1 MRVIFI
7 TLVILTTEY
16 ISVMKKTALL
26 LVFLVQTLVSAQS
39 TFPFD
44 VVLTPITIS
53 GLPGI
58 QSYAAGE
65 HNGKWLIIGGRLD
78 GLHQRQPWQAFDAN
92 GHNTYMYVID
102 PVAKTYTQAPLSGFA
117 NDSVEAQLSST
128 NANFHQIG
136 NLLYIAGG
144 YGLSS
149 TSVHITHPRLT
160 VIDVP
165 AMITAITANGTV
177 DTTAYQSVQDSA
189 FAVTGGKLLEL
200 DGTFYLVGGHRFDGQ
215 YNPMG
220 HNTYVQ
226 SYTEA
231 VRPFTVNGTFPNLSH
246 TFDSFMIDTD
256 ELHRRDY
263 NVTYMTDGSETY
275 ITAWSGVF
283 QKTANLPFLNPVEV
297 RDTGIAPIAG
307 FSQYLNHYHCPTA
320 SLFGENKSAMYTLFF
335 GGIAQYY
342 YANGTLTQD
351 NDVPFVTTIGL
362 VEKRNG
368 NYTEAEMSTEMPG
381 YYGAGAEFFPSSVLA
396 QTGAIFLADSIGAD
410 TTQIGHLFGGIKSP
424 AQNVFFGGM
433 TNASVATANIY
444 EVALVRNSGL
454 SVTTHDP
461 NDRRLAI
468 QVQPNPTSEKLV
480 VQLNS
485 PSAVDTHFEI
495 LSTSGQLMYSTSV
508 PSKLGKNT
516 MDLGQLNLSSG
527 TYVLTATQA
536 GGFQQRISFIWK

>member
-1 MRVIFI
+1 
-7 TLVILTTEY
+7 
-16 ISVMKKTALL
+16 MKKIAVLLFL
-26 LVFLVQTLVSAQS
+26 LVQSLVSGQS
-39 TFPFD
+39 SFPFD
-44 VVLTPITIS
+44 VVLTPVTIS

-65 HNGKWLIIGGRLD
+65 HNGKWLVIGGRLD
-78 GLHQRQPWQAFDAN
+78 GIHQRQPWQAFDAN
-92 GHNTYMYVID
+92 GHNTYIYVID
-102 PVAKTYTQAPLSGFA
+102 PVAKTYTQAPLSGFL

-128 NANFHQIG
+128 NTNFHQVG

-149 TSVHITHPRLT
+149 TGVHITHPLLT
-160 VIDVP
+160 VIDIP
-165 AMITAITANGTV
+165 AMITSISSNGTV

-200 DGTFYLVGGHRFDGQ
+200 GGTFYLIGGHRFDGQ

-220 HNTYVQ
+220 HNTYTQ

-231 VRPFTVNGTFPNLSH
+231 VRPFSINGTFPNLSY
-246 TFDSFMIDTD
+246 TFDAYFVDTD

-297 RDTGIAPIAG
+297 RDTGVAPVSG

-320 SLFGENKSAMYTLFF
+320 SLFGENKEAMYTLFF

-342 YANGTLTQD
+342 YDNGVLTQD
-351 NDVPFVTTIGL
+351 NDVPFVKTIGM
-362 VEKRNG
+362 VEKTNG
-368 NYTEAEMSTEMPG
+368 SYTEAEMNTEMPG
-381 YYGAGAEFFPSSVLA
+381 YYGAGAEFFPSKLLA
-396 QTGAIFLADSIGAD
+396 QTGAIILADSIGMD
-410 TTQIGHLFGGIKSP
+410 TTYIGHLFGGIKSP

-433 TNASVATANIY
+433 TNTSVATANIY
-444 EVALVRNSGL
+444 SVALVRNSGL
-454 SVTTHDP
+454 SVTSHEQ
-461 NDRRLAI
+461 NERLLAV
-468 QVQPNPTSEKLV
+468 QVQPNPTRGKLV
-480 VQLNS
+480 VQLES
-485 PSAVDTHFEI
+485 PGITDTYFEI
-495 LSTSGQLMYSTSV
+495 LNANGQMMYSTSV

-527 TYVLTATQA
+527 TYVLTASQA
-536 GGFQQRISFIWK
+536 GGFQQRISFIWN